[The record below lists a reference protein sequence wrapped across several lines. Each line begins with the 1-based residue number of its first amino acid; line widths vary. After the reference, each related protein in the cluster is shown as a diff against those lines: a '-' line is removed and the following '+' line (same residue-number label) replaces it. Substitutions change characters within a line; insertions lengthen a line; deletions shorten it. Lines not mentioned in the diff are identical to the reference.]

1 MTHVHNIYQAGKQPM
16 HEYSKD
22 IPKGPLDRFASTPQQ
37 SGAAPNE
44 ENFFSD
50 TDDYQEHVESQD
62 HGVDD
67 DDDDDA
73 FVVADDI
80 IDGVHVALS
89 QQETHELPG
98 TGILVYIFMSK
109 TPYSHMFI

>member
-1 MTHVHNIYQAGKQPM
+1 M

-22 IPKGPLDRFASTPQQ
+22 IPKGPLDRFASTQQ
-37 SGAAPNE
+37 TSGANPNE

-62 HGVDD
+62 QGVD

-89 QQETHELPG
+89 QRETHELPG

-109 TPYSHMFI
+109 TPYLHMFI

>member
-1 MTHVHNIYQAGKQPM
+1 M

-22 IPKGPLDRFASTPQQ
+22 IPEGPLDRFASTPQT
-37 SGAAPNE
+37 SGADPKE
-44 ENFFSD
+44 ETFFSD
-50 TDDYQEHVESQD
+50 TDDYQEQVESQD
-62 HGVDD
+62 HSVDD
-67 DDDDDA
+67 DDDD

-109 TPYSHMFI
+109 TPYLHMFI